1 MKTRIPVV
9 LALAA
14 ALALAACAPAQ
25 TADAPQNEQ
34 TAETAQNAGTASAQ
48 ETAALPA
55 VAGELYAL
63 AEDGAQTCLF
73 NAGDCG
79 YQMLWQNDHRHR
91 LRRRRAARAVQ
102 RAGLRSCVR
111 GLPGVLPRHPAPL

>member
-1 MKTRIPVV
+1 MKTRLPVV

-25 TADAPQNEQ
+25 TADAPQNVQ
-34 TAETAQNAGTASAQ
+34 TAETAQTAGTAPAQ

-63 AEDGAQTCLF
+63 AEDGAQTQLF

-79 YQMLWQNDHRHR
+79 YQMLWQNDH
-91 LRRRRAARAVQ
+91 
-102 RAGLRSCVR
+102 GLVT
-111 GLPGVLPRHPAPL
+111 VID